1 MSKYTTT
8 KRAAYTVTVQGRL
21 PADLADKI
29 SHLHATALVDRRSP
43 QTLDDGLESRGN
55 GDAGPQNRNTNT
67 G

>member
-1 MSKYTTT
+1 MSEYATTH
-8 KRAAYTVTVQGRL
+8 RSAYTVHVQGRL

-43 QTLDDGLESRGN
+43 QTHDDDLEAHGN